1 MLPDCSKFPNR
12 NFQMFGYVF
21 HDILGK
27 PNSCGKLKTLWYFL
41 NEIFTELGMYVRSSK
56 TGFVSVT
63 ICGWHQDGGEKA
75 EYGCHVEEFDEKCG
89 YWRNHIS
96 SWSHTFG
103 MHSTWMQTNETIIE
117 QNTNM
122 FESRILAGATEN
134 YRGGGILHT
143 DGSVA
148 TWRAC
153 SKLCWTI
160 LWIGKQESGA
170 ILQKFRIFV
179 WMIINDNRRNWN
191 QLENCQKFVRKLF
204 GNASIWHELDDVTS
218 CGQWTSL
225 QRSVTNWIRAC
236 DKRLARLISYLH
248 HTNDCRQCCHVGNTA
263 QHCRLG
269 LFQDSVF
276 VGDVE
281 DSKSISGG
289 VLRIL
294 GSRTFVTILKNRFQR
309 ESCAY
314 LEVKRSCQSVGCAR
328 NKLQFRTVLQNL
340 KSFLWMLDYV
350 WMGYLL
356 LIFGLQ

>member
-1 MLPDCSKFPNR
+1 
-12 NFQMFGYVF
+12 MFV
-21 HDILGK
+21 HRKQDLSLSENADDIK
-27 PNSCGKLKTLWYFL
+27 
-41 NEIFTELGMYVRSSK
+41 MA
-56 TGFVSVT
+56 
-63 ICGWHQDGGEKA
+63 EKKQNMVA
-75 EYGCHVEEFDEKCG
+75 MWKNLMKNVDIDE
-89 YWRNHIS
+89 NHIS

-117 QNTNM
+117 QSTNM
-122 FESRILAGATEN
+122 FESRILVGATEN
-134 YRGGGILHT
+134 CWSGGILHT

-148 TWRAC
+148 TWIAC

-160 LWIGKQESGA
+160 LWISKQESGA
-170 ILQKFRIFV
+170 TLQSSTSLFGWSSMTTGGTGIS
-179 WMIINDNRRNWN
+179 W
-191 QLENCQKFVRKLF
+191 ENCQKFVRKLF
-204 GNASIWHELDDVTS
+204 GNASICHDLDDVTS

-236 DKRLARLISYLH
+236 DKRFARLISYLH

-276 VGDVE
+276 AGDVE
-281 DSKSISGG
+281 DSKSTSGG
-289 VLRIL
+289 VLRIF

-314 LEVKRSCQSVGCAR
+314 LEFKRSCQSVGCAR
-328 NKLQFRTVLQNL
+328 NKFLFRTVLQNL
-340 KSFLWMLDYV
+340 KSFLWMLDNV